1 MGSLCP
7 TGGLSDSDRLTQLVG
22 EMQDAG
28 SAVMFVSPHLDDAV
42 LSCGALLA
50 HLARTCPVTVLTV
63 FSSAAP
69 PTKWGLAA
77 RKTLRDFGV
86 ADAETLY
93 EDRRSEDIEVLKE
106 IGASWI
112 HLGLTDALF
121 RRVGQAATG
130 ISGFGRAAY
139 PTFRFDAARGR
150 IASSD
155 AGLAAE
161 VGVMVKEVA
170 AANEAAVVFGPLGV
184 GQHVDH
190 LITRNAVVAS
200 GVDAVYYSD
209 FPYSVSKKPD
219 ARFIRRAS
227 LQPYEWLSGRA
238 ENAKLIEGYRTQFAG
253 LFPHGVPIG
262 PETYWIRAADSANAI

>member
-1 MGSLCP
+1 MVSFHP
-7 TGGLSDSDRLTQLVG
+7 ADGLSNSDRLTRLMA
-22 EMQDAG
+22 EIQDTG
-28 SAVMFVSPHLDDAV
+28 SAVVFVSPHLDDAV

-50 HLARTCPVTVLTV
+50 YLARICPVNVLTV

-69 PTKWGLAA
+69 PAKWGLAA
-77 RKTLRDFGV
+77 RKTLRVSGA
-86 ADAETLY
+86 ADAEALY
-93 EDRRSEDIEVLKE
+93 EERRAEDIEVLKE
-106 IGASWI
+106 VGASWT

-121 RRVGQAATG
+121 RRVGKTPTG
-130 ISGFGRAAY
+130 TNRTGRAAY
-139 PTFRFDAARGR
+139 PTFRLDAARGR

-161 VGVMVKEVA
+161 VGGIVREVA
-170 AANEAAVVFGPLGV
+170 ALHKAAVVFGPLGV
-184 GQHVDH
+184 GMHVDH

-209 FPYSVSKKPD
+209 FPYSVSRKPD
-219 ARFIRRAS
+219 ASFIRRIS

-238 ENAKLIEGYRTQFAG
+238 ENAKLIEGYRTQFAA

-262 PETYWIRAADSANAI
+262 PETYWIRAADSADMI